1 MGRIMA
7 NLHIRGVSEET
18 IAAFKHQAEKTG
30 KSLNETV
37 RDSLDEAAAT
47 RKRLEA
53 LARAAEIRKATG
65 PYTGQS
71 IVEMLREDRDSR

>member
-1 MGRIMA
+1 MA

-37 RDSLDEAAAT
+37 RDALDDQARAEKR
-47 RKRLEA
+47 RKALE
-53 LARAAEIRKATG
+53 RAAEIRKATG

>member
-1 MGRIMA
+1 MA

-37 RDSLDEAAAT
+37 RDALDDQVRAE
-47 RKRLEA
+47 RKRKA
-53 LARAAEIRKATG
+53 LAELAEIRKSIGKWEG
-65 PYTGQS
+65 PSTLQM
-71 IVEMLREDRDSR
+71 IREDRDSR

>member
-1 MGRIMA
+1 MP

-37 RDSLDEAAAT
+37 RETLDAKAFDE
-47 RKRLEA
+47 RKRKALES
-53 LARAAEIRKATG
+53 LAEIRKKMGKWDG
-65 PYTGQS
+65 PS
-71 IVEMLREDRDSR
+71 IVEMIREDRDSR

>member
-1 MGRIMA
+1 MGHAMA

-37 RDSLDEAAAT
+37 RDSLEEAAAT

-53 LARAAEIRKATG
+53 LARLTELRNSLPPWDG
-65 PYTGQS
+65 PS

>member
-1 MGRIMA
+1 MP

-37 RDSLDEAAAT
+37 RDALDDQAREK
-47 RKRLEA
+47 RKREA
-53 LARAAEIRKATG
+53 LAKLAGIRKEMG
-65 PYTGQS
+65 PYTGPSTLQM
-71 IVEMLREDRDSR
+71 IREDRDSR

>member
-1 MGRIMA
+1 MA

-37 RDSLDEAAAT
+37 RDALDDQARAE
-47 RKRLEA
+47 RKRKA
-53 LARAAEIRKATG
+53 LAELAEIRKSIGKWEG
-65 PYTGQS
+65 PSTLQM
-71 IVEMLREDRDSR
+71 IREDRDSR

>member
-1 MGRIMA
+1 MP

-18 IAAFKHQAEKTG
+18 VAAFKHKAEQTG

-37 RDSLDEAAAT
+37 RETLDAQAFDE
-47 RKRLEA
+47 RKRKA
-53 LARAAEIRKATG
+53 LADAAELRKSLPLWDG
-65 PYTGQS
+65 PS